1 MLRNGSVLLLCMLFG
16 LSATSVALAA
26 MSKDQQLML
35 LDKANNMF
43 EQAVASQDAQAMQ
56 GYYQQ
61 AINAYEQLIAGG
73 VHNARLYYNLGNAYF
88 RANDLGRA
96 ILQYRR
102 GLQLEPGN
110 RRLQANL
117 HFALSRRM
125 DQIEVK
131 GITRQSLVARLL
143 FWRDDLSLR
152 TQVTIALIAFWL
164 IWGCAFAHWFR
175 PHSSLL
181 GCLAINAFVFVLF
194 AASTLLVHMQNAT
207 VRHGVIVAQEASV
220 RKGNGNSYALQ
231 FPRPLHPGAEFEVV
245 ENRPPW
251 LYVRLDN
258 GATGWIR
265 QDRAELW

>member
-1 MLRNGSVLLLCMLFG
+1 
-16 LSATSVALAA
+16 
-26 MSKDQQLML
+26 MSKGQQLML
-35 LDKANNMF
+35 LDKANRMF
-43 EQAVASQDAQAMQ
+43 EQAVASRDEQAMQ

-61 AINAYEQLIAGG
+61 AINAYVQLIAGG
-73 VHNARLYYNLGNAYF
+73 VRNAKLYYNLGNAYF

-117 HFALSRRM
+117 RFALSRRM

-131 GITRQSLVARLL
+131 ATTRRSLAARLL
-143 FWRDDLSLR
+143 FWHDDLSLR
-152 TQVTIALIAFWL
+152 AQVIIALVAFWL
-164 IWGCAFAHWFR
+164 TWGCAFAHWFR
-175 PHSSLL
+175 PHSAFL
-181 GCLAINAFVFVLF
+181 GFLAMGAFCFVLF
-194 AASTLLVHMQNAT
+194 AASALLVHMQNTT
-207 VRHGVIVAQEASV
+207 VRHGVVVAQEASV

-231 FPRPLHPGAEFEVV
+231 FPRPLHPGAEFVVV
-245 ENRPPW
+245 EKRPPW

-258 GATGWIR
+258 GATGWVR